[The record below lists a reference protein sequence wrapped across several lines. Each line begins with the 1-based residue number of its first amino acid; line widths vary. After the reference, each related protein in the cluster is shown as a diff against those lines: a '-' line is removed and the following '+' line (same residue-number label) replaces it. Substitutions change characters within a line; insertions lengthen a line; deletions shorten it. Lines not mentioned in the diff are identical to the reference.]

1 MDHIQ
6 ALQDSERAQ
15 APAGNSRVHEAIAAS
30 DADADAML
38 SVSVSVP
45 AGVRTIF
52 HVWAQPCDPAP
63 TLPRGGDIDAL
74 VAAYVRLGAACGPA
88 PVERELLV
96 RVYVNAALNCEFAM
110 WTELRH
116 EAASV
121 LRWLAPV
128 VMADP
133 ALRAQVALAW
143 PKERAGNDAALNT
156 PA

>member
-6 ALQDSERAQ
+6 ALQESQAAQ
-15 APAGNSRVHEAIAAS
+15 ALPGAGSVRRGMAQTDS
-30 DADADAML
+30 DTML
-38 SVSVSVP
+38 SVSVP

-63 TLPRGGDIDAL
+63 MLPRGGDIDAL

-121 LRWLAPV
+121 LRWLAPIIT
-128 VMADP
+128 ADP

-143 PKERAGNDAALNT
+143 PRGRAGV
-156 PA
+156 

>member
-15 APAGNSRVHEAIAAS
+15 AAAGNSLVHEAKAAS
-30 DADADAML
+30 DADTML
-38 SVSVSVP
+38 SVSVP
-45 AGVRTIF
+45 AGVRAIF
-52 HVWAQPCDPAP
+52 QVWAQPCDPAP
-63 TLPRGGDIDAL
+63 MLPRGGDMDAL
-74 VAAYVRLGAACGPA
+74 VAAYVRLGAACAPA

-121 LRWLAPV
+121 LRWLASLV
-128 VMADP
+128 TADP

-143 PKERAGNDAALNT
+143 PKGRAGEDAALNT